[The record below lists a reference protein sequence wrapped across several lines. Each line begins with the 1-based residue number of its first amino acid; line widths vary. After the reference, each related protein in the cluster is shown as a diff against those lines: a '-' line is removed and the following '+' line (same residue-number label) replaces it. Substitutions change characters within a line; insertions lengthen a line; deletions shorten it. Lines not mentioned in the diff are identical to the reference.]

1 MTILLSDIR
10 DTVSQEL
17 GVNFENETII
27 LWCNNAQSDFGAS
40 LNVPETSTIA
50 VTQTQLTY
58 PLPTD
63 LKVIT
68 RLWSQTD
75 YANGIDSPLQANYR
89 IFNGNIIFQT
99 YFRQA
104 DTINVDY
111 YKLLTYFTS
120 IDNPIDID
128 DRYITIYTYYCQSMY
143 YAKQKSIQGTSIR
156 DIRIAMLSAQSIMG
170 MYNSVKAQVIQQY
183 LFRNEPSEVAE
194 RW

>member
-1 MTILLSDIR
+1 MTVLLSDIR

-17 GVNFENETII
+17 GVIFENETII

-40 LNVPETSTIA
+40 INVPATSPLS
-50 VTQTQLTY
+50 VTPTQLTY
-58 PLPTD
+58 ALPTD

-75 YANGIDSPLQANYR
+75 YTNGIDSPLQANYR
-89 IFNGNIIFQT
+89 IFNGNIIFQS

-104 DTINVDY
+104 DTINIDY
-111 YKLLTYFTS
+111 YKLLKYFTAITDS
-120 IDNPIDID
+120 IEID

-143 YAKQKSIQGTSIR
+143 YAKQKSIQGSSIR